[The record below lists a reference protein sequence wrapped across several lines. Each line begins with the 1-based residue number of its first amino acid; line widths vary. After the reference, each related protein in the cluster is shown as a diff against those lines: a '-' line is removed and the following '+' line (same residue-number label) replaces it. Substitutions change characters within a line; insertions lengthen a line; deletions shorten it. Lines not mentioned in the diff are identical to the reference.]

1 MSKGKI
7 GDSKKKLKL
16 KNIKTLK
23 CIMTCEIII
32 FIMLYSLASNF
43 LREAFAGPIETI
55 EVSFKYED
63 FEIKGSCRFYESEN
77 YSAQDVD

>member
-1 MSKGKI
+1 MSKGKK
-7 GDSKKKLKL
+7 GDTNGELRF
-16 KNIKTLK
+16 NYIKTF
-23 CIMTCEIII
+23 III
-32 FIMLYSLASNF
+32 LMLYSLASNF
-43 LREAFAGPIETI
+43 LQEAFARPIETI